1 MFLSAMFCEFLDTSC
16 GMTKRTLWQILPSA
30 ISWLLSH
37 KNLHMCFISRD
48 SPAANASFA
57 GAPLN
62 CASGIPLLISTASCC
77 GLVVSLRLLMLIHP
91 GSCFFWRKDRSM
103 NDTQSD
109 SLLLFGHFPDLASSD
124 PKQSMKGVQIFVYI
138 YIYLKSNSK
147 YIFVYIHII
156 HITI

>member
-91 GSCFFWRKDRSM
+91 GSCFFWGKIGQWTIHRATPCFYL
-103 NDTQSD
+103 DTFRTLLPQIQSNQW
-109 SLLLFGHFPDLASSD
+109 
-124 PKQSMKGVQIFVYI
+124 KVYRYLYIYII

-147 YIFVYIHII
+147 YIYLYIYILYI
-156 HITI
+156 